1 MYRTRANI
9 ERTIPR
15 ILNHIQTDRSY
26 LVVGHGAHARSDYFT
41 VPDGKY
47 VIFFSS
53 PGVSLSEGL
62 IANSKFQAMI
72 QNKNSISKFLTGN
85 LNRDKVPN
93 FLRYSRTNFNWKK
106 SLYSPRTSCPDIH
119 LQFWDRSE
127 PLNENGNGRLQSYMG
142 VWKLPTLSPRKYLN
156 QVKTIKEVV
165 EEGPRGVYFVYAC
178 RITPGN
184 INWSRVNEVHERA
197 RTVLPNLQKY
207 NNWLGNRMNTNNMK
221 NNYLTVVRSKLQNIG
236 RLHLVPVRTY
246 RARNIQQ
253 HENVTYRSKFKKRV
267 RTTRPTP
274 LGPRSRE

>member
-47 VIFFSS
+47 VIFFSN
-53 PGVSLSEGL
+53 PGVSLSENL

-72 QNKNSISKFLTGN
+72 QNKNSMSKFLSGN

-106 SLYSPRTSCPDIH
+106 TLYSPRTSCPDIH
-119 LQFWDRSE
+119 LQFWDRNE
-127 PLNENGNGRLQSYMG
+127 PLNANGNGVLQRYMG
-142 VWKLPTLSPRKYLN
+142 VWKLPGLSPRKYVN

-184 INWSRVNEVHERA
+184 VNWSRVNEVHERA

-207 NNWLGNRMNTNNMK
+207 NDWLGNRMNTNNMK
-221 NNYLTVVRSKLQNIG
+221 NNYLTIVRAKLQNIG
-236 RLHLVPVRTY
+236 RLNLAPVRTY

-267 RTTRPTP
+267 RIPRPTQQ
-274 LGPRSRE
+274 GPRSRE